1 MPKVTQKGQVTIPQ
15 QIRIMLDIKT
25 GDQVNFEVD
34 AGTVYL
40 RKKQASVENLKR
52 YVGYLSHLKGKEPED
67 IIDELRDTADDFGR

>member
-40 RKKQASVENLKR
+40 RKKQASVENLKG
-52 YVGYLSHLKGKEPED
+52 YIGYLSHLKGKEPED

>member
-15 QIRIMLDIKT
+15 QIRIMLGIKT

-52 YVGYLSHLKGKEPED
+52 YVGYLSHLKGKKPED
-67 IIDELRDTADDFGR
+67 IIDELRDTADDFGH

>member
-15 QIRIMLDIKT
+15 KIRIMLDIKT
-25 GDQVNFEVD
+25 GDQVNFGID

-40 RKKQASVENLKR
+40 RKKQASVKNLKR
-52 YVGYLSHLKGKEPED
+52 YVGYLSHLKGKEPKD

>member
-15 QIRIMLDIKT
+15 QIRIMLGIKT
-25 GDQVNFEVD
+25 GDQVNFEVE

-52 YVGYLSHLKGKEPED
+52 YVGHLSHLKGKEPED
-67 IIDELRDTADDFGR
+67 IIDELRDTADDSGR